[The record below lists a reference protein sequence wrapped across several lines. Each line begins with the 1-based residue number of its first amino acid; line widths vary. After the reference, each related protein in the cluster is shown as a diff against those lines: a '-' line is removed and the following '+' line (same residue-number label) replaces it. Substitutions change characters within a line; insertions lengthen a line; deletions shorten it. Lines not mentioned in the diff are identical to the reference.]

1 MTTIKEIQQL
11 CEKEGVRFIDLKSL
25 DLPGRL
31 HHLTL
36 PVDQFNESVLAEG
49 VGFDGSS
56 YGFAKTENS
65 DMVLIPDASTA
76 SFDPFRESTTLSMF
90 CGIHLADEHRTRFHQ
105 DVRYIAQKAESLLSS
120 LGIADESMWAPEF
133 EFNLFEEV
141 QYRVTP
147 EESSFAVYSAEFSAG
162 NAYHACNPQDQFV
175 DFRDR
180 VTELLKGQGIGV
192 RYHHHEVGGYGQQE
206 IEMTF
211 ASLMKTCDDAILTR
225 YLMRNQAIA
234 DGLAITFM
242 PKPVYG
248 QAGNG
253 WHVHQYLV
261 RNGVNVFY
269 QPGEY
274 ANISKVARH
283 YIGGILSH
291 GKALCA
297 ITNPSTNSF
306 KRLVPGY
313 EAPTA
318 LTYGKANRAGA
329 MRIPAYVSD
338 PAQVRVEYRPPD
350 ATSNPYLCLASVLL
364 AGIDGIVNKI
374 DPVKAGFGP
383 FDSIDVEKGRE
394 IKRLPDNLTSAL
406 NALEED
412 HEFLLRDS
420 VFDEELVGRWIKLK
434 REEVKQYLQR
444 PHPYEYEQ
452 YFEF

>member
-1 MTTIKEIQQL
+1 MTTLVEIQQL
-11 CEKEGVRFIDLKSL
+11 CEREGVRFVDLKAL
-25 DLPGRL
+25 DLRGKL

-36 PVDQFNESVLAEG
+36 PVEQFNESVLEEG

-65 DMVLIPDASTA
+65 DMVLIPDPTTI
-76 SFDPFRESTTLSMF
+76 SFDPFREAPTISMF
-90 CGIHLADEHRTRFHQ
+90 CGIHLADEHRTRFQQ
-105 DVRYIAQKAESLLSS
+105 DVRYIAQKADALLDQ
-120 LGIADESMWAPEF
+120 LEIADESMWAPEF
-133 EFNLFEEV
+133 EFNLFDEV

-147 EESSFAVYSAEFSAG
+147 EESSFAVYSAESYNG
-162 NAYHACNPQDQFV
+162 NAYHSCNPHDQFA

-180 VTELLKGQGIGV
+180 ATELMKGQGINV
-192 RYHHHEVGGYGQQE
+192 RYHHHEVGAYGQQE
-206 IEMTF
+206 IELSF
-211 ASLMKTCDDAILTR
+211 APLLKTCDDAVMTR
-225 YLMRNQAIA
+225 YLLRNQAAI

-253 WHVHQYLV
+253 WHIHQFLL
-261 RNGVNVFY
+261 RNGVNLFY

-274 ANISKVARH
+274 ANLSKTARH
-283 YIGGILSH
+283 YIGGILAH
-291 GKALCA
+291 GRALCA

-318 LTYGKANRAGA
+318 LTFGKANRAGA

-338 PAQVRVEYRPPD
+338 PARVRIEYRPPD
-350 ATSNPYLCLASVLL
+350 ATSNPYLCLAAILL
-364 AGIDGIVNKI
+364 AGIDGIINRI
-374 DPVKAGFGP
+374 DPVKEGFGP
-383 FDSIDVEKGRE
+383 FDGAKSEEGLV

-406 NALEED
+406 EALEQD
-412 HEFLLRDS
+412 HEFLMLEG
-420 VFDEELVGRWIKLK
+420 VFDEGFVSRWVSIK
-434 REEVKQYLQR
+434 REEVRQYLQR
-444 PHPYEYEQ
+444 PHPYEFES

>member
-211 ASLMKTCDDAILTR
+211 ASLMKTCDDAILKR